1 MNVSCMTNVLKK
13 LAFPLVAGGMLMAV
27 STATAQDYG
36 DIERIFKFPE
46 GDPKYQV
53 PITSPGETVAFR
65 IRLFNPAG
73 NFEKV
78 YVGTG
83 NPVVADVLNPLMMRV
98 QTGNGLAYAKLS
110 GLAAVSDE
118 QTDLEFTYTV
128 RPGDLAMP
136 MQFWGNAGSTTV
148 GTPYEF
154 LNENIWK
161 IRNLGNSSNA
171 VWRFMAMAVN
181 PDPTFAKANVRL
193 QTLEFESEEWEVQQ
207 TTTLQNCLVKTTTG
221 QAVSNNVSFYVWSG
235 DTNIA
240 QIVEQQ
246 PGQPSASLTMLPGES
261 QRAFRIYG
269 KNEGQTLIYLSP
281 SPALT
286 PGVTNFIT
294 KLVTVTEPPPPTVS
308 VSLEPLV
315 TELDGFVHLSESDVK
330 DKPLHVLFSQAYGS
344 GPVTVRLDVS
354 PAGAV
359 ALETNRVTLA
369 AGVTESA
376 LVRFAPADGIS
387 EVTITPVIETAGAIP
402 YFVGAPV
409 PAKIKIANA
418 VPSVVLS
425 NPTPNPPVSTQT
437 TEFPWALTDVTADVS
452 AGVVFKWSFGDG
464 STLVQTNYTT
474 SGSVSHIYN
483 NSAAANRILR
493 LEIKDKDMT
502 VFTQVAEMSFTVDLP
517 VATPKLELITQPSAS
532 ETGGLVRVQFA
543 LSQSYAQDVTVQLT
557 VEPPEWTN
565 NIVFQDLLP
574 GQTLPAPITIPATKL
589 VNEVDFDIW
598 YKVLDGNTNTASLV
612 FRPMVV
618 STPGDPAYYTPV
630 PRTVFIRNTPPQIT
644 AVNGQSVN
652 AISNVTVAATMSK
665 TYTVDVKDVAA
676 DLGSIRTYWV
686 FSDEPTNVYVAAG
699 TAMPLLGSAK
709 ASIDHTFSTPGIY
722 AVRVWAEDKDQAPG
736 ASADAY
742 REFYVVV
749 GAPPTVRVRPPSGSI
764 SEYDSV
770 TDNDYIVVELN
781 VAPPTGA
788 VYVNLSVA
796 PANTSWNGS
805 LVFDTNSVIFT
816 REELNLGILEK
827 RVSINSLLKDGT
839 RISNSSGFTVTPTVT
854 GSVGVPE
861 FYGVNLVAGVV
872 RVHNE
877 NPKIINPK
885 NMDIA
890 GTEVAFSVAQGTAH
904 TFYWDVDDAIE
915 DWNFEPASS
924 NTWYFGDNTTYTSSF
939 KAGSYSKTY
948 NSLGVKTVRFVS
960 RDKDGG
966 SHEVSFN
973 IRVDPAKRLDVTPVG
988 HISGSASG
996 EYAGAAGLGRGIVV
1010 SSNAVPVTGLFI
1022 GGKYQFSY
1030 DPMEAAAELLAIPM
1044 AVDNTFDS
1052 FMYRWMGEGF
1062 PALDLVTVSPR
1073 GTRVALEQN
1082 VAGPD
1087 GQSQATTPPTVNAV
1101 FSREL
1106 FQADNCGD
1114 INGDGIPDR
1123 IASSTIWLSGQTL
1136 NAILGSDLVP
1146 AGRYNGD
1153 NDFLPDRDNNAD
1165 WIIAGLGTYA
1175 PVGHT
1180 FDAYR
1185 EIRGYHSGLNRLD
1198 FGSDEDFGPGEEQI
1212 HMDFGPNQNPYTR
1225 AAERPTDPTVDDT
1238 DGDGFPDGWE
1248 YYFWYNT
1255 LVRHI
1260 TGSRYNPADVATG
1273 ITIPWEDL
1281 YLAFDPLTPDS
1292 RTNRDIDNDGLTD
1305 REELVIGTN
1314 PIHWDTDG
1322 DGMCDGWEV
1331 LRGLDPLNLN
1341 DRDDARDA
1349 RYNNPDGDY
1358 MAMAVV
1364 KRDLVTG
1371 VDGKT
1376 YLQNTKD
1383 GSMTAWYRYG
1393 TTNATTPIAAGTNVT
1408 GMAVDTSIPAVTNQN
1423 VLLLHFQVYHE
1434 FGFDPR
1440 TAWCGAVGR
1449 MPDYAQN
1456 YPVPDGWFALDG
1468 AFRSRFSI
1476 NPWEESDAA
1485 NTRPF
1490 TAYDEYLLMKFMA
1503 ANGLAPAAAAPSA
1516 AGWSRSTH
1524 PKTPDSDAT
1533 DVLVDGVPDGW
1544 ELYVMCEPGSRTIGI
1559 SPWSAGD
1566 GVADVENPADPNRGD
1581 GLTVRREFSGT
1592 DSAAAYASPAL
1603 YTATTVTV
1611 DYDDTGISYQTVD
1624 LPKNTITLTD
1634 PGWVNKFWPTDP
1646 WSKDTDGDGVRDG
1659 AELAFNYGGTDNGST
1674 CIAGGGLNPCSVD
1687 TDLDALPDG
1696 FELQFTHSS
1705 PGAADGMDGTVQDAD
1720 GDATDWDKD
1729 GLENY
1734 QEYWVQA
1741 VRGFRY
1747 DITTNDLTAA
1757 ESITQA
1763 AVKGLP
1769 MDQNY
1774 DPSSLF
1780 TQVTNTW
1787 DVARYAFGDTEP
1799 PLWVMLPVG
1808 ERRLYVSTDPRD
1820 ADTDNDSLDDF
1831 YEMFHGLNPIFGVL
1845 YAGDVEERL
1854 TDRVARAHRL
1864 RNGGVTITAFAN
1876 DWAPAPL
1883 EMDFVSYPWL
1893 TGLQTADPDADG
1905 LLTFEEML
1913 QPNQPTPSYHNTD
1926 PTPLWLT
1933 DSASWESVTARFYNP
1948 RLNMVTDPAAG
1959 RWKGMFFWPLSADRP
1974 SYVFSF
1980 EENEGYD
1987 TDNDGLSDKDEL
1999 TQGMGGYG
2007 DPQDHDDPIRRQ
2019 ALWFDGTQ
2027 SAAYTPSSFNYG
2039 AYAFRS
2045 FTVELWVRPET
2056 VTNDVGQVL
2065 IERPVVYTGQSDLSD
2080 PDTLMRRTFQLGI
2093 AADGRAYA
2101 MFENAGFHDE
2111 HTGTAEVFGP
2121 VLRTNEWVHLAA
2133 RMDGQALTIFVNGQP
2148 ANSQPTSLIPA
2159 TGVLNVSTDPASDIG
2174 YIFTAAPLVLGS
2186 ANDSLSVPVWGDFSR
2201 FFHGSI
2207 DEVRV
2212 WDGARA
2218 NAAIAT
2224 DFRTRYTKSQ
2234 ETNNQ
2239 ETATGNRLIYHY
2251 TFDNLF
2257 GAETASEVL
2266 QAPRGFEALAVTTN
2280 RPSGYQVGWWSAL
2293 PVASLVYTNYA
2304 YVPWIENGIDHLPL
2318 GGGRVQ
2324 NSVYWAEGSTGGA
2337 TAVNVFPNSNN
2348 PYGWGYGFVGAADL
2362 VPLGFAFARTLPE
2375 LWDGQGGSSR
2385 WSDTNEDSDHDGL
2398 PDWWELSVYGDLSE
2412 GWNSLYPDGSG
2423 LTAGEKYVFELAEG
2437 NPADPADYAWVSDC
2451 DHDGLPDWWE
2461 LLFSLNPNDASGAHG
2476 ADGDPDGDG
2485 LTNYYEYLARTSPY
2499 AVDSDSNGVLDYDE
2513 DADQDGLTNGE
2524 EQLLGSHPNR
2534 LDSDDD
2540 GLDDFIEILN
2550 GLDPADALSPYVPR
2564 TLVNDGTGY
2573 VSVPRAPVVLGT
2585 QADPDG
2591 LRANLSNWTISA
2603 KVKLTAAPAA
2613 DVVLIQRLV
2622 NRGGADL
2629 INYEL
2634 GIAASTLVPYVR
2646 FQTVAGQMRRVNG
2659 FKAVETNVWSTLTG
2673 RFGPSG
2679 QGGLAELS
2687 LIQDATVNAV
2697 DQTGVACATGAQA
2710 GDMLVAV
2717 NLIGEIDDVT
2727 VWSSARS
2734 DEQLAVVEGRTLLFG
2749 TMSLKRTVP
2758 YTDMT
2763 SEDWAAADSYQFI
2776 YDSTNRTFN
2785 VALTSMWHAREVL
2798 SNGEVV
2804 LYLPFDDGRWTNAVP
2819 NAAGE
2824 RVAAAED
2831 FVYAQDGWRT
2841 SLPYAATLVGG
2852 ADFSPLAN
2860 SATVDFPLSPDSPQ
2874 AIDSDGDGMPDM
2886 YEVYYGLEPDLKPD
2900 GEGRQGTWQLGR
2912 DGDPDGDGLS
2922 NLFEYYAGTNPWLKD
2937 SDSDGILDP
2946 DCDSDDDGLT
2956 NLDEY
2961 HLGSHPKRLDTDDD
2975 GYADGVEAQS
2985 GSHPA
2990 FSDSQPANSITKSM
3004 LLDGTR
3010 SYAVPQP
3017 TFDRRRFNNRAWTI
3031 ETWVRPETASE
3042 SGALI
3047 SCRGRVAGGVE
3058 VVYYELGLN
3067 AGRPYV
3073 RMQTE
3078 MQQQL
3083 LVEANGGAL
3092 PAGTWTHVAG
3102 VFDPDK
3108 NALTLYLNGLA
3119 MVSQQVLEE
3128 GMAGSMTAQSFP
3140 GRLYIGS
3147 AGGFRG
3153 NLDELRV
3160 WKTAL
3165 TAGAVVDGIEHL
3177 VAAGDVRLACSF
3189 RFDDGGT
3196 TAEDSAYP
3204 IRPPIVFETA
3214 RIAWPGDTDTAH
3226 QYCLRDVVFSTEA
3239 YTGTRLESDDYD
3251 DDKLPD
3257 WWESLGRLRT
3267 SYYPVLE
3274 DIWHEETNSTSEV
3287 RSDGTTNTINTVK
3300 RIYTGLYVDEIRS
3313 ENIVSLAERSA
3324 SLFELGWDIDYGYGG
3339 RFTTV
3344 PNWTHPVNGSTQG
3357 RWYETP
3363 DSAWHIKD
3371 VYIEADQLST
3381 AELRFLFH
3389 QIRDERSQVVINGHV
3404 MRLVDLEP
3412 QRVSTL
3418 VLAETDTFRDER
3430 WDTFSQY
3437 FLDAGFLNDKGYLRA
3452 GWNRIAVQQVNVDLS
3467 LVDSRRY
3474 EQFWLTLTVDA
3485 GRTELIRAGER
3496 WWVYAH
3502 VGSMVEPPLDAA
3514 GKAWYDPD
3522 YGLDTRADTDGDGL
3536 SNYYE
3541 ALIGTNPDSVDSDGD
3556 GVLDSHE
3563 DYDGDGLQNLLELQ
3577 RGSDPRLPDTDDDGR
3592 LDSADGYV
3600 GLSQS
3605 WTTNS
3610 LQPYIERHLHVSGDG
3625 FVQAPLVSRW
3635 SSDEG
3640 SFTLRLSVRP
3650 ASLPAGTPAVL
3661 AAREVSAG
3669 VFNYAILLRTD
3680 GRVEV
3685 SVTTDTGSAA
3695 PQQLDVVSAA
3705 AIPVGQWSSIDMVA
3719 DLGMQCLLLLV
3730 NGQNAGSAFGN
3741 MSGLPASSGKGLA
3754 RAYFGSGLNGDLDN
3768 IAFYRE
3774 ALSEYQLKRI
3784 REEGVMKVATP
3795 SLYGCY
3801 LFDDG
3806 TSAAGVSGMGG
3817 WRTGQVQ
3824 DFACIFWSADDQ
3836 EVAGFTL
3843 RDWERGWFNAGTLH
3857 GAQTAVIDTYPVNPT
3872 TDHDDDGLPD
3882 TWEMTY
3888 GFDAYDSTGEN
3899 GALADPDGDGLSNYA
3914 EYLASVVYGF
3924 HAVNPRLFSTTQSVS
3939 DYFLRTGSL
3948 YLGEMFTDHDFMED
3962 AWEDGFAPDKV
3973 SAAIYDAHLDNDEDG
3988 WSNWAEARFS
3998 AAKSDVRP
4006 DQVMSVTSAGQSR
4019 HELPIPVVEALVRY
4033 NGIRSEAAVVVQAY
4047 SDPAMDGQPDATFR
4061 MATGTGA
4068 AGSMPLGDW
4077 RPRTVSGTLTPGNV
4091 QRGSVSLVFTDS
4103 WTGGSMATGF
4113 DQDGLLY
4120 RGDPIGEYE
4129 VIGTIDYASG
4139 AYALDLTAFAGQ
4151 TLNLVAAGA
4160 TQVLARD
4167 QYIDCEQSSVV
4178 MNYSYRLVENW
4189 PKRLFLGRA
4198 TTGYLREGLNTFF
4211 AFLDSNNNGTWDAG
4225 EPCGLPQPAAT
4236 AIGWDHNEIVIEL
4249 TDYVQGYLRMAIPS
4263 GVRSEDVF
4271 KGTASDDT
4279 GAGDQAAMEQRVRI
4293 VRTGVDGQKRHTRVV
4308 LDKVIRTPRVWL
4320 NEVDLWAQGDL
4331 ALDWGLLY
4339 VDPALDRTRLSYEVF
4354 LGETTTFTNG
4364 AVAFFTNTF
4373 DIVRAKAV
4381 SVAPIN
4387 GAYVYSARPTF
4398 KWRLPAGSE
4407 TKYPAV
4413 AFEMRLGST
4422 TGTLMY
4428 ESGAMPVPA
4437 RNANGEFVWEAPI
4450 YANTRLPNGQ
4460 VFQSNKVYAWRV
4472 IAMNAKFSDTAS
4484 NWSDWKYFRLDVNAP
4499 MQSSGYGSA
4508 EARVKYYGPAAA
4520 MLTGR
4525 VKVQAYRTASFTG
4538 MPEAE
4543 YTLAGTDLAA
4553 LTSLA
4558 APVVNARL
4566 YGLQESGVAGSY
4578 YLCAYI
4584 DHNGNDV
4591 RDPWES
4597 WGYANHY
4604 GVDAEMPYM
4613 ARAVDVVYSAEAPRL
4628 DIVIEDADTD
4638 QDWVPD
4644 AWEYEQNPAGDFLG
4658 LVGPST
4664 GAAGDTEINP
4674 YLGSL
4679 LSQTQASAFF
4689 TALALGT
4696 TDLDGD
4702 GLGDLNELVLGSDA
4716 RSASTAGDGYN
4727 DGDKTALGLNPA
4739 DALRL
4744 DVTGITLA
4752 NGLPEVD
4759 WSVAVERSGVSTL
4772 SLAPEVTYE
4781 LLYTPSL
4788 SNPQWQVVRSG
4799 KVALDGV
4806 QTLTSQIESAVS
4818 VDPAQGFFRVRLQ
4831 K

>member
-36 DIERIFKFPE
+36 DIERIYKFPE
-46 GDPKYQV
+46 GASKYLA
-53 PITSPGETVAFR
+53 PITTPGETVAFR
-65 IRLFNPAG
+65 IRLFNAAG
-73 NFEKV
+73 NFSKV
-78 YVGTG
+78 YVGAGSAALDDLINPFMMQIETG
-83 NPVVADVLNPLMMRV
+83 
-98 QTGNGLAYAKLS
+98 QGLTYAKLT
-110 GLAAVSDE
+110 GMTAVSDD

-128 RPGDLAMP
+128 RAGDMALP
-136 MQFWGNAGSTTV
+136 MLLYGNAGSSSV

-154 LNENIWK
+154 LNGNIWK

-171 VWRFMAMAVN
+171 VWRFVAMAVN

-193 QTLEFESEEWEVQQ
+193 QTVDFESEEWEVQK
-207 TTTLQNCLVKTTTG
+207 TTTLLNCLVRTTTG
-221 QAVSNNVSFYVWSG
+221 QAVSNNVPLYVWSG

-246 PGQPSASLTMLPGES
+246 AGQHSAAVTLLPGES

-269 KNEGQTLIYLSP
+269 KNEGQALIYLSP
-281 SPALT
+281 SPSMTA
-286 PGVTNFIT
+286 GVTNYIT
-294 KLVTVTEPPPPTVS
+294 KTVTVTAPPPPTVS

-330 DKPLHVLFSQAYGS
+330 ENPLHVMFSQAYVS
-344 GPVTVRLDVS
+344 GPVTIRLDVS

-359 ALETNRVTLA
+359 TLETNRVTLA

-409 PAKIKIANA
+409 PAKIKIANV

-464 STLVQTNYTT
+464 STLVETNYTT
-474 SGSVSHIYN
+474 SGSVAHIYN
-483 NSAAANRILR
+483 NSAAANRTLR
-493 LEIKDKDMT
+493 LEIKDKDMA
-502 VFTQVAEMSFTVDLP
+502 VFYQVAEMSFTVDLP
-517 VATPKLELITQPSAS
+517 VATPKLELVTQPSAS
-532 ETGGLVRVQFA
+532 ETSGLMRVQFA
-543 LSQSYAQDVTVQLT
+543 LSQSYAQEVTVQLT

-574 GQTLPAPITIPATKL
+574 GQTLPSPVTIPATKL

-598 YKVLDGNTNTASLV
+598 YKVIDGNTNTASLV
-612 FRPMVV
+612 FRPAVV

-630 PRTVFIRNTPPQIT
+630 PRSIFIRNTPPQIT

-699 TAMPLLGSAK
+699 SAMPLLGAAK

-722 AVRVWAEDKDQAPG
+722 TVRVWAEDKDQAPG

-764 SEYDSV
+764 SEAALV

-781 VAPPTGA
+781 VAPPIGA
-788 VYVNLSVA
+788 VYVNLSVS
-796 PANTSWNGS
+796 PTNNSGNGS

-816 REELNLGILEK
+816 REELNLGVLEK

-839 RISNSSGFTVTPTVT
+839 RISNSTGFTVTPTVT
-854 GSVGVPE
+854 GSVGIPE
-861 FYGVNLVAGVV
+861 FYGANLVAGVV

-885 NMDIA
+885 NMDTA
-890 GTEVAFSVAQGTAH
+890 GTEVAFSVGQGTAH
-904 TFYWDVDDAIE
+904 LFDWDIEDADE
-915 DWNFEPASS
+915 DWNFEPGSTI
-924 NTWYFGDNTTYTSSF
+924 TWHFNDGTPPYTSSL

-948 NSLGVKTVRFVS
+948 NTLGVKTVRFVA

-1010 SSNAVPVTGLFI
+1010 SSNAVPVTGLFV
-1022 GGKYQFSY
+1022 GDKYQFSY
-1030 DPMEAAAELLAIPM
+1030 DPAEAAAELLAIPM
-1044 AVDNTFDS
+1044 MVDSTFDS

-1062 PALDLVTVSPR
+1062 PVLDLVTVSPR
-1073 GTRVALEQN
+1073 GTRVALEQS
-1082 VAGPD
+1082 VAGAD
-1087 GQSQATTPPTVNAV
+1087 GQTQAQTPPTVNAV

-1314 PIHWDTDG
+1314 PIHWDSDG

-1358 MAMAVV
+1358 MAIAVV

-1376 YLQNTKD
+1376 YLQNAKD

-1393 TTNATTPIAAGTNVT
+1393 TTNATTPIAVGTNVT
-1408 GMAVDTSIPAVTNQN
+1408 GIAIDTSIQAVTNQN
-1423 VLLLHFQVYHE
+1423 VLILHFQVYHE

-1611 DYDDTGISYQTVD
+1611 DYNDTGISYQTVD

-1674 CIAGGGLNPCSVD
+1674 CIVGGGLNPCSVD

-1705 PGAADGMDGTVQDAD
+1705 PGAADGMDGTVKDAD

-1763 AVKGLP
+1763 AVTGLP

-1774 DPSSLF
+1774 DPSDLF

-1808 ERRLYVSTDPRD
+1808 ARRLYVSTDPRD

-1831 YEMFHGLNPIFGVL
+1831 YEMFHGLNPILGVL
-1845 YAGDVEERL
+1845 YAGDVDERL

-1948 RLNMVTDPAAG
+1948 RLNMVEDPAAG

-2019 ALWFDGTQ
+2019 ALWFDGTR

-2080 PDTLMRRTFQLGI
+2080 PGTLMRRTFQLGI

-2101 MFENAGFHDE
+2101 MFENAGFHEE

-2133 RMDGQALTIFVNGQP
+2133 RMDGQTLTIFVNGQT
-2148 ANSQPTSLIPA
+2148 ANSQPTPLIPA
-2159 TGVLNVSTDPASDIG
+2159 TGVLNVSTDPASDVG

-2201 FFHGSI
+2201 FFHGYI

-2218 NAAIAT
+2218 SQDIAA

-2234 ETNNQ
+2234 EAANQ
-2239 ETATGNRLIYHY
+2239 ASATGNRLIYHY

-2257 GAETASEVL
+2257 GAETASDVL
-2266 QAPRGFEALAVTTN
+2266 QVPRGFEALAVTTN

-2304 YVPWIENGIDHLPL
+2304 YVPWIENGVDHLPL

-2324 NSVYWAEGSTGGA
+2324 NSVYWAEGSVGGVSA
-2337 TAVNVFPNSNN
+2337 NNVFPNSNN

-2362 VPLGFAFARTLPE
+2362 VPLGFAFARTLPD
-2375 LWDGQGGSSR
+2375 LWDGQGQSSF
-2385 WSDTNEDSDHDGL
+2385 WSDTNDDSDWDGLADWWESSLATNYFDAAVGWYDVSANGMTAGERYLRDLAAGYRPGDTLGAPTGLPQVADSDHDGM
-2398 PDWWELSVYGDLSE
+2398 PDWWEQMFGLNLENATG
-2412 GWNSLYPDGSG
+2412 GNGSQ
-2423 LTAGEKYVFELAEG
+2423 
-2437 NPADPADYAWVSDC
+2437 D
-2451 DHDGLPDWWE
+2451 
-2461 LLFSLNPNDASGAHG
+2461 
-2476 ADGDPDGDG
+2476 DPDEDG
-2485 LTNYYEYLARTSPY
+2485 LTNLYEYLAGTNPFL
-2499 AVDSDSNGVLDYDE
+2499 ADTDNNGIW
-2513 DADQDGLTNGE
+2513 DAHE
-2524 EQLLGSHPNR
+2524 
-2534 LDSDDD
+2534 
-2540 GLDDFIEILN
+2540 
-2550 GLDPADALSPYVPR
+2550 
-2564 TLVNDGTGY
+2564 
-2573 VSVPRAPVVLGT
+2573 
-2585 QADPDG
+2585 
-2591 LRANLSNWTISA
+2591 
-2603 KVKLTAAPAA
+2603 
-2613 DVVLIQRLV
+2613 
-2622 NRGGADL
+2622 
-2629 INYEL
+2629 
-2634 GIAASTLVPYVR
+2634 
-2646 FQTVAGQMRRVNG
+2646 
-2659 FKAVETNVWSTLTG
+2659 
-2673 RFGPSG
+2673 
-2679 QGGLAELS
+2679 
-2687 LIQDATVNAV
+2687 
-2697 DQTGVACATGAQA
+2697 
-2710 GDMLVAV
+2710 
-2717 NLIGEIDDVT
+2717 
-2727 VWSSARS
+2727 
-2734 DEQLAVVEGRTLLFG
+2734 
-2749 TMSLKRTVP
+2749 
-2758 YTDMT
+2758 
-2763 SEDWAAADSYQFI
+2763 
-2776 YDSTNRTFN
+2776 
-2785 VALTSMWHAREVL
+2785 
-2798 SNGEVV
+2798 
-2804 LYLPFDDGRWTNAVP
+2804 
-2819 NAAGE
+2819 
-2824 RVAAAED
+2824 
-2831 FVYAQDGWRT
+2831 
-2841 SLPYAATLVGG
+2841 
-2852 ADFSPLAN
+2852 
-2860 SATVDFPLSPDSPQ
+2860 
-2874 AIDSDGDGMPDM
+2874 DSDGDGVINMEEM
-2886 YEVYYGLEPDLKPD
+2886 
-2900 GEGRQGTWQLGR
+2900 RQ
-2912 DGDPDGDGLS
+2912 DADP
-2922 NLFEYYAGTNPWLKD
+2922 
-2937 SDSDGILDP
+2937 
-2946 DCDSDDDGLT
+2946 
-2956 NLDEY
+2956 
-2961 HLGSHPKRLDTDDD
+2961 GSRDTDDD
-2975 GYADGVEAQS
+2975 GMEDGVEADA
-2985 GSHPA
+2985 GTHLV
-2990 FSDSQPANSITKSM
+2990 FSDSPKKS
-3004 LLDGTR
+3004 LSLALTAAEEIGI
-3010 SYAVPQP
+3010 PQP
-3017 TFDRRRFNNRAWTI
+3017 FQDRERFINKAWTL
-3031 ETWVRPETASE
+3031 EMWVNPSVAGQTAS
-3042 SGALI
+3042 LI
-3047 SCRGRVAGGVE
+3047 RYEASAGTAIAPIVC
-3058 VVYYELGLN
+3058 YQLGLT
-3067 AGRPYV
+3067 AGVPYV
-3073 RMQTE
+3073 RMAVTADSGAWIDVQ
-3078 MQQQL
+3078 
-3083 LVEANGGAL
+3083 GGEL
-3092 PAGTWTHVAG
+3092 PVNEWTHVCG
-3102 VFDPDK
+3102 VFDPEAD
-3108 NALTLYLNGLA
+3108 ALTLYINGYALA
-3119 MVSQQVLEE
+3119 AKYVMGEAL
-3128 GMAGSMTAQSFP
+3128 
-3140 GRLYIGS
+3140 IGS
-3147 AGGFRG
+3147 TRFSNNQGVAKIGGGFDG
-3153 NLDELRV
+3153 HLDDVRV
-3160 WKTAL
+3160 WKQAL
-3165 TAGAVVDGIEHL
+3165 SQDQVVDGIEHL
-3177 VAAGDVRLACSF
+3177 VTAGDTRLVCYF
-3189 RFDDGGT
+3189 RFDDGGL
-3196 TAEDSAYP
+3196 TAEDSAHP
-3204 IRPPIVFETA
+3204 IRPTSTVSSPSVQWPTSLQEA
-3214 RIAWPGDTDTAH
+3214 RE
-3226 QYCLRDVVFSTEA
+3226 YCLEGVTFDAAVA
-3239 YTGTRLESDDYD
+3239 YEGLRLEFDDFD
-3251 DDKLPD
+3251 GDGLPD
-3257 WWESLGRLRT
+3257 WWESFRGNIQT
-3267 SYYPVLE
+3267 AYPVTRVATVTEISGDNTVWVDKYLTF
-3274 DIWHEETNSTSEV
+3274 DHEETESISPPMEPSSSLLDLGWGVQYGPVTSV
-3287 RSDGTTNTINTVK
+3287 PRYTRPDGTTGG
-3300 RIYTGLYVDEIRS
+3300 YLDD
-3313 ENIVSLAERSA
+3313 LADA
-3324 SLFELGWDIDYGYGG
+3324 SWLL
-3339 RFTTV
+3339 
-3344 PNWTHPVNGSTQG
+3344 
-3357 RWYETP
+3357 
-3363 DSAWHIKD
+3363 KD
-3371 VYIEADQLST
+3371 VYIS
-3381 AELRFLFH
+3381 AEELDTVEVRFTSHSIAAEDILC
-3389 QIRDERSQVVINGHV
+3389 INGKMLPLNTLQISSV
-3404 MRLVDLEP
+3404 MVDASATTPNYRLELWENRYNFQLQP
-3412 QRVSTL
+3412 EFLRKGG
-3418 VLAETDTFRDER
+3418 
-3430 WDTFSQY
+3430 Y
-3437 FLDAGFLNDKGYLRA
+3437 FKV
-3452 GWNRIAVQQVNVDLS
+3452 GWNRIAVKLLNQDGEVG
-3467 LVDSRRY
+3467 SRRY
-3474 EQFWLTLTVDA
+3474 EYFDLTLMALGEKTIIDY
-3485 GRTELIRAGER
+3485 GER
-3496 WWVYAH
+3496 WYRFGFT
-3502 VGSMVEPPLDAA
+3502 GSLVEPPKD
-3514 GKAWYDPD
+3514 GQGRIWSDPD
-3522 YGLDTRADTDGDGL
+3522 YGKDAGADLDGDGL
-3536 SNYYE
+3536 PNVFE
-3541 ALIGTNPDSVDSDGD
+3541 AMVGTNPNAMDTDGD

-3563 DYDGDGLQNLLELQ
+3563 DYDGDGLQNLLEFSK
-3577 RGSDPRLPDTDDDGR
+3577 GTDPRLPDTDDDGR

-3605 WTTNS
+3605 WATNS
-3610 LQPYIERHLHVSGDG
+3610 LQPFIERHLHVSGDG

-3680 GRVEV
+3680 GKVQV

-3719 DLGMQCLLLLV
+3719 DLGMQRLLLLV
-3730 NGQNAGSAFGN
+3730 NGQNSGSAFGN
-3741 MSGLPASSGKGLA
+3741 MSGLPAASGKGLA

-3784 REEGVMKVATP
+3784 REEGVLNVATP

-3806 TSAAGVSGMGG
+3806 TSATGVSGMGS

-3824 DFACIFWSADDQ
+3824 DFACIFWSEDAQ
-3836 EVAGFTL
+3836 NAAGFTL
-3843 RDWERGWFNAGTLH
+3843 QDWSRGWFNAGTLY
-3857 GAQTAVIDTYPVNPT
+3857 GAQTAVIDTYPANPS
-3872 TDHDDDGLPD
+3872 TDNDDDGLPD

-3914 EYLASVVYGF
+3914 EYLASAVYGF

-3998 AAKSDVRP
+3998 AAKNDVRP

-4047 SDPAMDGQPDATFR
+4047 KDDAMDGQPDATFR
-4061 MATGTGA
+4061 MATGTGS

-4091 QRGSVSLVFTDS
+4091 QRGSVSLEFTDS

-4139 AYALDLTAFAGQ
+4139 AYVLDLTAFAGQ
-4151 TLNLVAAGA
+4151 TLDLVQA
-4160 TQVLARD
+4160 TVGQTLARD

-4211 AFLDSNNNGTWDAG
+4211 AFLDSNNDGVWNVG
-4225 EPCGLPQPAAT
+4225 EPCGMPHPAAT

-4279 GAGDQAAMEQRVRI
+4279 GPDGQGGMEQRVRI

-4308 LDKVIRTPRVWL
+4308 LDKVVRSPRSWL
-4320 NEVDLWAQGDL
+4320 NESDLWAQGDL
-4331 ALDWGLLY
+4331 ALDWGLVF
-4339 VDPALDRTRLSYEVF
+4339 VDTALDRTRLSYEVF

-4373 DIVRAKAV
+4373 DMVRAKAV
-4381 SVAPIN
+4381 NVAPIN
-4387 GAYVYSARPTF
+4387 GAYVCAARPTF
-4398 KWRLPAGSE
+4398 KWRLPTGTE
-4407 TKYPAV
+4407 TKYPAF
-4413 AFEMRLGST
+4413 AFEMRLGSPQ
-4422 TGTLMY
+4422 GTVMY

-4472 IAMNAKFSDTAS
+4472 IAMNAKFSDTDS

-4566 YGLQESGVAGSY
+4566 YGLQESGVAGPY

-4604 GVDAEMPYM
+4604 GVDTVLPYM
-4613 ARAVDVVYSAEAPRL
+4613 ARAVEVLYSAAAPRL

-4644 AWEYEQNPAGDFLG
+4644 AWEYEQNPAGDFLD
-4658 LVGPST
+4658 LVGPAT

-4674 YLGSL
+4674 YLGGL
-4679 LSQTQASAFF
+4679 LSQTPAFF
-4689 TALALGT
+4689 TMLALGT

-4702 GLGDLNELVLGSDA
+4702 GLGDLNELLLGSDA
-4716 RSASTAGDGYN
+4716 RSASTAGDGFT

-4739 DALRL
+4739 DSLRL

-4752 NGLPEVD
+4752 NGQPEVQ
-4759 WSVAVERSGVSTL
+4759 WSVEVEKSATASL

-4788 SNPQWQVVRSG
+4788 GNPQWQVVRSG